1 MEHRAGKFQEM
12 ETQSEFAEDHFSHIF
27 VGILCARN
35 DNYTQRVCNK
45 VGHAVAAGWSLTL
58 LPEGLG

>member
-45 VGHAVAAGWSLTL
+45 VLSITQF
-58 LPEGLG
+58 